1 MRRKHGDALRSFRVL
16 GGDLQWRVLLQVI
29 HKENLAVK
37 YLQAQAKKKNA
48 GPFLALLGRVLPT
61 QVSGDPENPLPPSHT
76 VVIELVSAVKT
87 RRAEG

>member
-48 GPFLALLGRVLPT
+48 GPFLER
-61 QVSGDPENPLPPSHT
+61 E
-76 VVIELVSAVKT
+76 
-87 RRAEG
+87 

>member
-1 MRRKHGDALRSFRVL
+1 MRRKLGDALRSFRVL

-48 GPFLALLGRVLPT
+48 GPFLALLGKVLPT
-61 QVSGDPENPLPPSHT
+61 RVSGDPENPLPPSHT

>member
-1 MRRKHGDALRSFRVL
+1 MRRKLGDALRSFRVL

-48 GPFLALLGRVLPT
+48 GTLLGVARQGAADAGLWR
-61 QVSGDPENPLPPSHT
+61 SGK
-76 VVIELVSAVKT
+76 SAP
-87 RRAEG
+87 AEPHGGDRIGLGG